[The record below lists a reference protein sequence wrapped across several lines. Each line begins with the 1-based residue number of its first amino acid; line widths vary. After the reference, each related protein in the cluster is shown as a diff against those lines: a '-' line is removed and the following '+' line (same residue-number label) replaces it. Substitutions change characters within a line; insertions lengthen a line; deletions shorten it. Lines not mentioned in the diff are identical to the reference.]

1 VTICGVVLAGGEGRR
16 FGTPKQLAPLDG
28 RPLLQHALDTAVG
41 SPALDRVV
49 LVLGSEADRVETA
62 IEPGRAD
69 VVVCPDWDEG
79 VAASLR
85 AGVVAAADA
94 KWVVVLLGDEPDVPG
109 EAVARV
115 VAATGEAPDAVRAVC
130 ATWAGRPGHPVAL
143 HADLLGRVLKLRGD
157 TGARALLGDVPVL
170 DVECGDLGTSRDV
183 DTPAD
188 LAKRPSSAG

>member
-1 VTICGVVLAGGEGRR
+1 MTTCGVVLAAGEARR
-16 FGTPKQLAPLDG
+16 FGSLKQLAPLGG

-49 LVLGSEADRVETA
+49 LVLGAQADRVRAA
-62 IEPGRAD
+62 IESGRAD

-85 AGVVAAADA
+85 AGVMAAAGA
-94 KWVVVLLGDEPDVPG
+94 EWVVVLLGDEPDLPG

-115 VAATGEAPDAVRAVC
+115 IAAAGEAPAAVRAVR
-130 ATWAGRPGHPVAL
+130 AMWAGRPGHPVAL
-143 HADLLGRVLKLRGD
+143 HADLLGRVGELRGD
-157 TGARALLGDVPVL
+157 TGARALLGGVPVL
-170 DVECGDLGTSRDV
+170 AVECGDLGTPGDV

-188 LAKRPSSAG
+188 LACRRSPAG